1 MTSSLLD
8 TIRFIVAIHHQL
20 WFDGQIRLFNA
31 GTINPITRACGG
43 GRGRFTVPGAHGTT
57 ATVWSIKNHT
67 ELVIECSVARFLT
80 GQNVFGSEDLQ
91 GQVLKV
97 SQAVCKHLGIHPTAA
112 EKRAIRQGRV
122 QLSRVDLVTHH
133 KFGADADVEHFLKAM
148 KLQLAFGSRFFSAY
162 GNETLYINQH
172 SDMKTL
178 KFYNKGREINAH
190 KLHPELPRR
199 LHIEAVC
206 QGLLRV
212 EHTMRLRYLKTQ
224 RIKQVRDW
232 DATTARL
239 ALRTSVTELQLR
251 NVRLMQYEPR
261 AALKNQANTLLA
273 AHMKGVDVETIINS
287 NRALKAHARE
297 IAEATGI
304 NIFVPF
310 AAQLA
315 TAKTDLE
322 SFAGRLRFGAS
333 AEAIRLGITG
343 GLPMAEID
351 DPKVGDDKGD
361 AE

>member
-1 MTSSLLD
+1 MISSLLD

-20 WFDGQIRLFNA
+20 WFDCQIRLFNA
-31 GTINPITRACGG
+31 GTINPITRACSG
-43 GRGRFTVPGAHGTT
+43 GRGRFTIPGAYGTT
-57 ATVWSIKNHT
+57 ATAWSINNHT

-91 GQVLKV
+91 GQVFMV
-97 SQAVCKHLGIHPTAA
+97 SKAVCRHLGISPTAA
-112 EKRAIRQGRV
+112 EKRAVREGRV
-122 QLSRVDLVTHH
+122 RLSRVDLVTHQE
-133 KFGADADVEHFLKAM
+133 FGADADVEHFLKAM
-148 KLQLAFGSRFFSAY
+148 KLQLAFGSHYFSAY

-178 KFYNKGREINAH
+178 KFYNKGREVGVH

-224 RIKQVRDW
+224 GIKQVRDW
-232 DATTARL
+232 DSATARL
-239 ALRTSVTELQLR
+239 ALRTSVNELRLR
-251 NVRLMQYEPR
+251 NVRLTQYEPR
-261 AALKNQANTLLA
+261 ASLKNQANTLLA

-322 SFAGRLRFGAS
+322 SFAGRLRFGIN
-333 AEAIRLGITG
+333 AEAIRLGITEC
-343 GLPMAEID
+343 LPMAGID
-351 DPKVGDDKGD
+351 DRKVGDNEGD
-361 AE
+361 TE